1 VVEKKKMILR
11 ELSVVEKEDLYDL
24 STKQVRELQTA
35 LEKIGYDVGEIDGIM
50 GNHTAYAWKRF
61 KQNNNQ
67 KHYDLIGSGSVKLL
81 QNKLA
86 NPNPIITPSENI
98 STATLDWTNWE
109 TPVSRYFTVG
119 EVSKRDEKRI
129 VYNEAHRKN
138 VLKLAKHLDKIRED
152 WGSGIVV
159 TSWYRPPAVNAVC
172 GGAKNSQHL
181 NGSAADIR
189 PVNGRISEFQSWLDK
204 RWDMAMG
211 YGAQK
216 GQFCHVDL
224 RPGRIRWNY

>member
-1 VVEKKKMILR
+1 MILL
-11 ELSVVEKEDLYDL
+11 ELSVIEKEDLYDL

-67 KHYDLIGSGSVKLL
+67 KHYNLIGSGSVRLL
-81 QNKLA
+81 QSKLA
-86 NPNPIITPSENI
+86 NPTPSENI
-98 STATLDWTNWE
+98 STSTLDWTNWE
-109 TPVSRYFTVG
+109 TPVSKYFTVG

-159 TSWYRPPAVNAVC
+159 TSWYRPPAVNASVN
-172 GGAKNSQHL
+172 GAKNSQHL

-189 PVNGRISEFQSWLDK
+189 PVNGRINEFEKWLDK
-204 RWDMAMG
+204 RWDMALG
-211 YGAQK
+211 YGSK
-216 GQFCHVDL
+216 RGFVHLDL
-224 RPGRIRWNY
+224 RTPKLRWNY